1 MKIGYLLQTGVPDLH
16 SQPLS
21 GPALHVK
28 HIFEELQAR
37 GHQVRLLAHFGQRLW
52 RSDDLRHYEPVTV
65 QCMDQGAGRLGERTV
80 RRIQH
85 ELHLPYAAL
94 FESMRFALACRQEL
108 AGYDLLY
115 ERMGWMGYAG
125 GLAARRMQ
133 IPLVLEVNGDHLTE
147 LEALGLAPQ
156 GGQKW
161 LSLRLMGRA
170 ARQAAHTVAT
180 GEGWRQR
187 FIERWGV
194 NPATVSVVENGSEV
208 VALLQREQLRA
219 FRPMPASDAPVTIA
233 YVGGFE
239 PWHGIMIFLRAAA
252 KARAQRVQ
260 VRLVLIGSGSEQHKI
275 EQLVDELDL
284 RANVCFTGALDARRM
299 AIHLA
304 EAEIG
309 VSPYCGRVEYSG
321 LKLLDY
327 KAAGLATIASG
338 ANGQPALLTHGHT
351 GWIVPPCNVDALSDA
366 IVHLVRHPEE
376 RRRLGQAARQEAET
390 MHSWSQTAQALEHLF
405 QQVTQQ

>member
-1 MKIGYLLQTGVPDLH
+1 MKIGYLLQTGVPDMH

-28 HIFEELQAR
+28 HIFEELQGR

-65 QCMDQGAGRLGERTV
+65 RRMDRGPSRLGERAV

-85 ELHLPYAAL
+85 ELRLPYAAL
-94 FESMRFALACRQEL
+94 FESTRFALACRQEL

-125 GLAARRMQ
+125 GLAARWMQ
-133 IPLVLEVNGDHLTE
+133 IPLILEVNGDHLTE
-147 LEALGLAPQ
+147 LEAFGLAPQ
-156 GGQKW
+156 GSQKW
-161 LSLRLMGRA
+161 LSLRLMSRA
-170 ARQAAHTVAT
+170 ARQATHTVAT
-180 GEGWRQR
+180 GEGWRHR

-194 NPATVSVVENGSEV
+194 NPATVSVIENGSEV
-208 VALLQREQLRA
+208 VALLKREQLRA
-219 FRPMPASDAPVTIA
+219 FQPLPTGDAPVTIA

-239 PWHGIMIFLRAAA
+239 PWHGILIFLRAAA
-252 KARAQRVQ
+252 KAIAQGVRL
-260 VRLVLIGSGSEQHKI
+260 RLVLIGAGSEQHKI

-284 RANVCFTGALDARRM
+284 RPIVCFTGALDARRM
-299 AIHLA
+299 VTHLA
-304 EAEIG
+304 GAEIG

-338 ANGQPALLTHGHT
+338 ANGQPALITHGQT
-351 GWIVPPCNVDALSDA
+351 GWIVPPCDADALSDA
-366 IVHLVRHPEE
+366 IVHLVRNPQE

-390 MHSWSQTAQALEHLF
+390 MHSWSHTAQALENLF
-405 QQVTQQ
+405 RQVTEQ